1 MFFHR
6 TACVRIVA
14 KPPDAPRLKR
24 LIQVGVH
31 AWQELK
37 INKVPQPSIRWIMNQ
52 EADQNPQHHHEAFQK
67 MFDELKEVFDSNE
80 LESLRDVLKL
90 GDPSIAVVPNMYAE
104 SNFVTNAEP
113 SQFTRLNPAEEFS
126 QTCANLTGQTVHAF
140 RKGQTQRKFDNAEGW
155 LQMSVAIFETILSY
169 PNLTSL
175 SDIKQRQQK
184 KYMQSWINKQMHEIF
199 WDESAK
205 EKHREI
211 RSSIWEQCKQKGLTL
226 DEASI
231 RQKFTEAVGDLEERL
246 QRQMN
251 KRQESLDTSIL
262 LQ

>member
-1 MFFHR
+1 M
-6 TACVRIVA
+6 
-14 KPPDAPRLKR
+14 
-24 LIQVGVH
+24 H

-67 MFDELKEVFDSNE
+67 MFDELKEVFDRNE

-126 QTCANLTGQTVHAF
+126 RNCADLTAQTVRAF
-140 RKGQTQRKFDNAEGW
+140 CNGQTQREFDNAEGW
-155 LQMSVAIFETILSY
+155 LQMSLAIFQTILSY

-184 KYMQSWINKQMHEIF
+184 KYIQSWIDKQMLNIF

-205 EKHREI
+205 EKHKEI
-211 RSSIWEQCKQKGLTL
+211 RSSIWEECKQQGAL
-226 DEASI
+226 DEASV
-231 RQKFTEAVGDLEERL
+231 RTQRAFEEEVGDLEERL
-246 QRQMN
+246 RKQMK
-251 KRQESLDTSIL
+251 KRRLGSLECTSIL
-262 LQ
+262 ACNDFLYL